1 MKQDKDIVSFPGE
14 ASASGENISKG
25 AGTGNSDPN
34 ASTENGQGFLTEA
47 QFDSK
52 MSDFEKK
59 FQSRSDK
66 ATDSKILPL
75 RKQINE
81 INSSHKQVLESG
93 VEYTD
98 AQKAMLEKKR
108 TDAISKAAESVDV
121 NELPDKDQ
129 ILTSLPGE
137 EGSGKGDADSETGG
151 KKITPAQALATEI
164 MDEVGARVYKEDP
177 EAKILENSKDKME
190 YLANAKVAAE
200 AKVAR
205 LNRDPASLGTGGGAG
220 GPGSVMDETNSQSW
234 ETAKKEI

>member
-1 MKQDKDIVSFPGE
+1 MKQDQDIVSFPGE
-14 ASASGENISKG
+14 ASDSGENISG
-25 AGTGNSDPN
+25 AGTGNNDPN
-34 ASTENGQGFLTEA
+34 ASTENGEKFLTES

-52 MSDFEKK
+52 MSEFEKK

-66 ATDSKILPL
+66 ATDSKLKPL
-75 RKQINE
+75 REQINE
-81 INSSHKQVLESG
+81 INTSHKQVLESG
-93 VEYTD
+93 VDYTD

-121 NELPDKDQ
+121 KELPDNNLIQDPTPKDD
-129 ILTSLPGE
+129 
-137 EGSGKGDADSETGG
+137 GSGKGDADSETGG
-151 KKITPAQALATEI
+151 ELTPVQILATEI
-164 MDEVGARVYKEDP
+164 MDKAGARVYKNDP
-177 EAKILENSKDKME
+177 EAKKLENSKDKME

-234 ETAKKEI
+234 VTAKKEI